1 MPLNSIQA
9 VLMLLGI
16 VVATSWVFWRLK
28 LPILLGYIVI
38 GVFIGPHV
46 MGWIVDAPLIRH
58 MAEFGIVLLLFTI
71 GLKFSWRRLFS
82 MSQLVFGYGGLQVLF
97 CILAT
102 LLVGNWIGLTLA
114 QSIVISGIIAT
125 SSTTLV
131 LKQLSD
137 QGDLRSQQGY
147 NAIGI
152 LLFQD
157 LAVIPFLV
165 IVPSLVGEHLG
176 TVLSLAVLKGVL
188 AIGVILG
195 LGRWIL
201 RPLFHRIAETQS
213 SELFTFVALLV
224 VLGSAWFSH
233 SLGLSY
239 ALGSFVAGV
248 LLAETEF
255 RHQLDVEMR
264 PFRDALLALFFISIG
279 MEFEI
284 MKIPETWQ
292 WICLLFSALVVFKAV
307 LISMLGILF
316 GFHRTV
322 SLQTGII
329 LAQGSEF
336 GFSILFLASQYNVLP
351 PDYAEVVLGAL
362 LMSIAVSSLLIRYHR
377 GLTTFV
383 DSIAQSIFPVL
394 KTRPALAPE
403 AELIPTGLKEHVII
417 CGFSE
422 IGHATANIL
431 EHLKIPYVALD
442 TNSKIIQHA
451 KKIGCPIIYG
461 DAKQYDLLK
470 AAGIE
475 EATAIVLTLKSED
488 KSLNILKQIRQR
500 NKKITVICKCAKNK
514 QTKSFVDSGA
524 HFVVSEEQETSI
536 GLAKAVLS
544 QFEYSKQEIRE
555 ILRQSKTQVT

>member
-1 MPLNSIQA
+1 MPLNSIEA

-16 VVATSWVFWRLK
+16 VVATSLVFWRLK

-38 GVFIGPHV
+38 GVFIGPHI
-46 MGWIVDAPLIRH
+46 MGWIVDLELIRS

-82 MSQLVFGYGGLQVLF
+82 MASVVFGYGGLQVLF

-102 LLVGNWIGLTLA
+102 LLVGHFIGLTLS
-114 QSIVISGIIAT
+114 QSVVMSGIVAT

-137 QGDLRSQQGY
+137 QGDLRSQQSY

-165 IVPSLVGEHLG
+165 IIPSLVSEHLG
-176 TVLSLAVLKGVL
+176 IVLTFAFIKGVL

-195 LGRWIL
+195 IGRWIL

-224 VLGSAWFSH
+224 ALGSAWFSH
-233 SLGLSY
+233 ILGLSL

-264 PFRDALLALFFISIG
+264 PFRDVLLALFFISIG
-279 MEFEI
+279 MDFAI
-284 MKIPETWQ
+284 FKVADTWT
-292 WICLLFSALVVFKAV
+292 WILLLFLALVVFKAILIAV
-307 LISMLGILF
+307 LGRLF
-316 GFHRTV
+316 GFDRTV

-336 GFSILFLASQYNVLP
+336 GFSILFLASEYNVMP
-351 PDYAEVVLGAL
+351 PDYTEVIIGAL
-362 LMSIAVSSLLIRYHR
+362 LLSIAVSSLLIRYHKR
-377 GLTTFV
+377 LSAAA
-383 DSIAQSIFPVL
+383 DRLAICIFPALKIAHKPIL
-394 KTRPALAPE
+394 KTDLV
-403 AELIPTGLKEHVII
+403 PTELKEHVII

-422 IGHATANIL
+422 IGRATARV
-431 EHLKIPYVALD
+431 LKNLNIPYVAVD
-442 TNSKIIQHA
+442 TDSKVIRYA

-470 AAGIE
+470 AAGIQ
-475 EATAIVLTLKSED
+475 EAAAIVLALKSEEA
-488 KSLNILKQIRQR
+488 SLEILKQVRQR
-500 NKKITVICKCAKNK
+500 DKEIAVICKCTRNEQAKALL
-514 QTKSFVDSGA
+514 DAGA
-524 HFVVSEEQETSI
+524 NYVASKEQETSL
-536 GLAKAVLS
+536 GLAKALLS
-544 QFEYSKQEIRE
+544 
-555 ILRQSKTQVT
+555 LRQ

>member
-1 MPLNSIQA
+1 MPLDSIKA
-9 VLMLLGI
+9 ILMLLGI

-38 GVFIGPHV
+38 GVFVGPHV
-46 MGWIVDAPLIRH
+46 LGWIVDAKVIRH
-58 MAEFGIVLLLFTI
+58 VAEFGIVLLLFTI

-82 MSQLVFGYGGLQVLF
+82 MSHLVFGYGGLQVLF

-114 QSIVISGIIAT
+114 QSIVISGVIAT

-165 IVPSLVGEHLG
+165 IIPSLVTQYLG
-176 TVLSLAVLKGVL
+176 VVLIFSLAKGVL
-188 AIGVILG
+188 AIVIILG

-201 RPLFHRIAETQS
+201 RPLFHRIAETGS

-233 SLGLSY
+233 MLGLSH

-264 PFRDALLALFFISIG
+264 PFRDVLLALFFISIG

-284 MKIPETWQ
+284 VKIPETWP
-292 WICLLFSALVVFKAV
+292 WIFLLFSALVVFKAV
-307 LISMLGILF
+307 LISILGLLF
-316 GFHRTV
+316 GLHRSI

-336 GFSILFLASQYNVLP
+336 GFSILFLASRYNVLP
-351 PDYAEVVLGAL
+351 PDYSEVVLGAL
-362 LMSIAVSSLLIRYHR
+362 LMSIAVSSLLIHYHR
-377 GLTTFV
+377 CLATFV
-383 DSIAQSIFPVL
+383 DGIAQFIFPFL
-394 KTRPALAPE
+394 KTRAVVLPE
-403 AELIPTGLKEHVII
+403 AELIPTGLREHVII

-422 IGHATANIL
+422 IGHATAKVL
-431 EHLKIPYVALD
+431 DQLKIPYVALD
-442 TNSKIIQHA
+442 TNSKVIQYA
-451 KKIGCPIIYG
+451 KQIGCPIIYG
-461 DAKQYDLLK
+461 NAKQYDLLK

-475 EATAIVLTLKSED
+475 EATAIILTLSSEEE
-488 KSLNILKQIRQR
+488 SLGIIKQIQQR
-500 NKKITVICKCAKNK
+500 YKQVSIICKCIKNSQIK
-514 QTKSFVDSGA
+514 AFLNAGA
-524 HFVVSEEQETSI
+524 HFVVSQEQETSL

-544 QFEYSKQEIRE
+544 KFDFSKQEIRE
-555 ILRQSKTQVT
+555 ILRQSKL